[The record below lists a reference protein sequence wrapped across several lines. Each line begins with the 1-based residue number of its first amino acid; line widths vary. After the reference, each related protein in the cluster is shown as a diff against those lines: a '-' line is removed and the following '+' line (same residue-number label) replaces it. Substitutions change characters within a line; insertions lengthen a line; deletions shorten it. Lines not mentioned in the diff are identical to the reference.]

1 MRREIQKID
10 QIVAG
15 SLAQISKDSGKP
27 LAETFLSADCI
38 VIVDVSSSMEDR
50 DALDGKSRYE
60 TACNELAALQK
71 TLPGRIAVIAFSST
85 AVFCPNG
92 IPLNMGG
99 GTDLADALRFAKV
112 ADVDG
117 MRFIVISD
125 GQPDSEERAMA
136 IARSYKNKID
146 VVYVGPETRPTG
158 RDFLMRLAQAS
169 GGQAVTADRVAQLS
183 TKVQYLLAA

>member
-1 MRREIQKID
+1 MKRSIQKAGPA
-10 QIVAG
+10 VTG

-38 VIVDVSSSMEDR
+38 VIVDTSASMEAH
-50 DALDGKSRYE
+50 DAPGGKSRYE
-60 TACNELAALQK
+60 VACDELAKLQK
-71 TLPGRIAVIAFSST
+71 TLPGKIAVIAFSDKT
-85 AVFCPNG
+85 IFCPNG
-92 IPLNMGG
+92 IPLNMHS
-99 GTDLADALRFAKV
+99 GTDLAGALKFAKV

-125 GQPDSEERAMA
+125 GEPDREEAAMN
-136 IARSYKNKID
+136 IARDYTNKID
-146 VVYVGPETRPTG
+146 VVYVGPETSPIG
-158 RDFLMRLAQAS
+158 RDFLIRLAKAS